1 MAIFLFFLVPISILG
16 VYHTYYFIPNLGDVI
31 ESKKPVFVLPS
42 EQVNENSTLKW
53 LVYESGSIVRAHI
66 EIVFDSKM
74 SMKQLELED
83 FAASFTVNHVVHE
96 GKTTWFQ
103 QGINDDE
110 NLTKLSATVEFR
122 KDIPVYHVNDEIVLE
137 VPIAGDKSYFYEIE
151 TLHNSE
157 TGRSYEDLGV
167 TSTQKGISI
176 TAVSHETDDELTVS
190 FVTPPMDL
198 TSVYAYGPYSQ
209 ALKEGHVGIYLEDA
223 TGKNLQIQII
233 MSLLLIRINLK
244 QRG

>member
-137 VPIAGDKSYFYEIE
+137 VPIAGDKSYLYEIE

-176 TAVSHETDDELTVS
+176 TAVSHETDDELIVS

-198 TSVYAYGPYSQ
+198 TSVYAYGSYSQ
-209 ALKEGHVGIYLEDA
+209 ALKEGHVGICLEDA
-223 TGKNLQIQII
+223 TGKKFC
-233 MSLLLIRINLK
+233 RFK
-244 QRG
+244 